1 MRHRLVSGGVEVPDD
16 PRADQT
22 GPSENCDPHDV
33 FSLSRVAHVDMLGV
47 VCGRDGGAAPF
58 SRAPAPYT
66 VMTREAVRV

>member
-1 MRHRLVSGGVEVPDD
+1 DLA
-16 PRADQT
+16 RARAERD
-22 GPSENCDPHDV
+22 ELREDDV

-66 VMTREAVRV
+66 VMTGEAVRV